1 MVKLFL
7 ALHVLLAIFLIG
19 PLAMIPMTALRSIR
33 RRDAGQ
39 LHGAARQTM
48 IYGLASIAVFLL
60 GFAVVGTEPAS
71 HKISLGAPWLTISMT
86 LYVIAIVLVLAVL
99 VPSLNKAA
107 RLIDKGVLD
116 PKSALAANT
125 TAAVES
131 DKPAEGDSTTTEV
144 EPTLTATAADLA
156 SKERLDAL
164 YGRTA
169 GIAGLVALL
178 FAVII
183 VLMVTRP
190 FGS

>member
-33 RRDAGQ
+33 GRDARQ

-48 IYGLASIAVFLL
+48 IYGLASILVFLL
-60 GFAVVGTEPAS
+60 GFAVVGTEPS
-71 HKISLGAPWLTISMT
+71 NHKISLGVPWLTISMT
-86 LYVIAIVLVLAVL
+86 LYVIALVLVLVVL
-99 VPSLNKAA
+99 VPSLRRAA

-116 PKSALAANT
+116 TKTALATPA
-125 TAAVES
+125 
-131 DKPAEGDSTTTEV
+131 KPAVSGEDGDTATEVV

-156 SKERLDAL
+156 GKERLDAI

-169 GIAGLVALL
+169 GIAGLVTLL

>member
-33 RRDAGQ
+33 GRDARQ

-48 IYGLASIAVFLL
+48 IYGLASILVFLL
-60 GFAVVGTEPAS
+60 GFAVVGTEPS
-71 HKISLGAPWLTISMT
+71 DHKISLGAPWLTISMT
-86 LYVIAIVLVLAVL
+86 LYVIALVLVLVVL
-99 VPSLNKAA
+99 VPSLRRAA

-116 PKSALAANT
+116 TKSALAGAT
-125 TAAVES
+125 
-131 DKPAEGDSTTTEV
+131 KPAVAGEEGDPATEV

-190 FGS
+190 FGN

>member
-7 ALHVLLAIFLIG
+7 ALHVLFAIFLIG

-33 RRDAGQ
+33 GRDARQ

-48 IYGLASIAVFLL
+48 IYGLASILVFLL
-60 GFAVVGTEPAS
+60 GFAVVGTEPS
-71 HKISLGAPWLTISMT
+71 DHKISLGAPWLTISMT
-86 LYVIAIVLVLAVL
+86 LYVIALVLVLVVL
-99 VPSLNKAA
+99 VPSLRRAA

-116 PKSALAANT
+116 TKSALAG
-125 TAAVES
+125 AA
-131 DKPAEGDSTTTEV
+131 KPAVSGSGEDGDTATEV

-190 FGS
+190 FGN

>member
-1 MVKLFL
+1 MVKVFL

-33 RRDAGQ
+33 RRQAAQ

-60 GFAVVGTEPAS
+60 GFAIVGTEPAA

-86 LYVIAIVLVLAVL
+86 LYVIALVLVLAVL
-99 VPSLNKAA
+99 VPSMRGAA
-107 RLIDKGVLD
+107 KLIDRGVLD
-116 PKSALAANT
+116 PKTALSAPAT
-125 TAAVES
+125 GAVEGS
-131 DKPAEGDSTTTEV
+131 DTEPSTEV
-144 EPTLTATAADLA
+144 AEPTLTATAADLA
-156 SKERLDAL
+156 GKERLDAL

-169 GIAGLVALL
+169 GIAGLVTLL

-183 VLMVTRP
+183 VLMVVRP
-190 FGS
+190 FGD

>member
-7 ALHVLLAIFLIG
+7 ALHVLLAIFLVG

-39 LHGAARQTM
+39 LHSAARQTM

-60 GFAVVGTEPAS
+60 GFAVVGTEPSS
-71 HKISLGAPWLTISMT
+71 HRISLGAPWLTISMT
-86 LYVIAIVLVLAVL
+86 LYVIALVLVLTVL
-99 VPSLNKAA
+99 VPSLRRAA
-107 RLIDKGVLD
+107 RLIDKGVLN
-116 PKSALAANT
+116 PKTALAT
-125 TAAVES
+125 HTVTAVEGEQ
-131 DKPAEGDSTTTEV
+131 PAAGGATTEV

-156 SKERLDAL
+156 GKERLDAL

-169 GIAGLVALL
+169 GIAGLVTLL

-190 FGS
+190 FGN

>member
-7 ALHVLLAIFLIG
+7 ALHVLFAIFLIG

-33 RRDAGQ
+33 GRDARQ

-48 IYGLASIAVFLL
+48 IYGLASILVFLL
-60 GFAVVGTEPAS
+60 GFAVVGTEPS
-71 HKISLGAPWLTISMT
+71 NHKISLGAPWLTISMT
-86 LYVIAIVLVLAVL
+86 LYVIALVLVLVVL
-99 VPSLNKAA
+99 VPSLRKAA

-116 PKSALAANT
+116 TKSALAG
-125 TAAVES
+125 AA
-131 DKPAEGDSTTTEV
+131 KPAVSGGKGEEGDTATEV

-156 SKERLDAL
+156 GKERLDAL